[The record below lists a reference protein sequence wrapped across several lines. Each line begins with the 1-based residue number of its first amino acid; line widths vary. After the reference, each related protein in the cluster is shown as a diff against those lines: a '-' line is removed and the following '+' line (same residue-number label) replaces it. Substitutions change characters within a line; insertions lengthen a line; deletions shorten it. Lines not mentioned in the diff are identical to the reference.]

1 LVFLVSFFFNLKIQ
15 AAMKFLILLLLL
27 IGTAGSCQNS
37 EEIQEVTARD
47 LDLQFEEIT
56 NLAASKNCTE
66 SSQCSYIAYGSKA
79 CGGPQGHLVFSSE
92 IDTEKLKDLVNKYTI
107 AEAAY
112 NKQNGIVSD
121 CSVVTP
127 PQTIDCVD
135 GDCVKI
141 D

>member
-37 EEIQEVTARD
+37 E
-47 LDLQFEEIT
+47 
-56 NLAASKNCTE
+56 NCTE

-79 CGGPQGHLVFSSE
+79 CGGPQGYLVFSSE

-121 CSVVTP
+121 CSVISP
-127 PQTIDCVD
+127 PQTIDCLD